1 MTNNELLTRHKETC
15 NVYLRSLSNSE
26 WEALD
31 IISNF
36 QMTDENQMTKF
47 LSIRNSANDRLRKV
61 RELDDTMLSILEQAD
76 AVQEELET
84 VLSRDDRIQE
94 LIVKIECCMNKVP
107 KESIKTSCV
116 MSSSSPSPLSHDPEV
131 KVMLP
136 KHLNLTVIL
145 LIFEDFRI
153 NIIPLYIKMTVL
165 MIYI

>member
-1 MTNNELLTRHKETC
+1 MTNNELLTRHKETR

-36 QMTDENQMTKF
+36 QMTDENQITKF

-94 LIVKIECCMNKVP
+94 PIVKIECCMNKVP
-107 KESIKTSCV
+107 K
-116 MSSSSPSPLSHDPEV
+116 
-131 KVMLP
+131 
-136 KHLNLTVIL
+136 
-145 LIFEDFRI
+145 
-153 NIIPLYIKMTVL
+153 
-165 MIYI
+165 

>member
-1 MTNNELLTRHKETC
+1 MANNELLTRHKGTR

-36 QMTDENQMTKF
+36 QMTDENQITKF
-47 LSIRNSANDRLRKV
+47 LSIRNSVNDRLRKV

-107 KESIKTSCV
+107 KESIKTSRV
-116 MSSSSPSPLSHDPEV
+116 MSSSSPSSLSHNPEI

-136 KHLNLTVIL
+136 KLEISKFDGD
-145 LIFEDFRI
+145 II
-153 NIIPLYIKMTVL
+153 NF
-165 MIYI
+165 